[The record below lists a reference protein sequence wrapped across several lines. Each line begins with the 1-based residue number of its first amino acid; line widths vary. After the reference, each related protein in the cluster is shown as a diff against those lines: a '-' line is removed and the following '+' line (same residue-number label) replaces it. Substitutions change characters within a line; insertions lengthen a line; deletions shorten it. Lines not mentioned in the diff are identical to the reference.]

1 MSLEKPWG
9 KMKIRYKFA
18 LIIAVFSG
26 VIVLLLSIGFDILS
40 HITIKNNEI
49 QKVENLAKELALH
62 VESHL
67 KEKTFIAITL
77 SSAPI
82 IKTALMES
90 NAEFDALSD
99 QEQAQ
104 EIDRRNQQWMAT
116 TKTSDPFIQ
125 SHMTGKLAEYLKLQK
140 EILPGEYGE
149 VFLTNRYGVMIATTD
164 KLTTLAHAQKYWWL
178 AANDEGRGKIFL
190 DDRGFDSSVQGYVV
204 GVVIPIRSENEII
217 GILKC
222 NVNILGPL
230 TDIIKD
236 FDRRNPSNMRISR
249 TGGRIVCE
257 SGAEPLSSQ
266 VGVTLVELIGRNVT
280 GSTTIAENGIYQLVA
295 FSPVPISIAAEAIGF
310 GGSESSIDQSLGN
323 KGEGWHVLISL
334 DEKIIT
340 QAARKN
346 TIIAII
352 CGAIFTILAVIVSL
366 FVGNW
371 ATRSI
376 VKLSNIAELIGE
388 GHLDTRSEIRSKD
401 EIGSLAESLNQMVT
415 NLQET
420 MTSRDNL
427 VFEINQ
433 RKKAEAD
440 KEKVIGDLE
449 RALNEIKTLEGI
461 LPICSSCKKIRDDQ
475 GNWKQIES
483 YIHKHSKAEFSH
495 GICPDCAKKLYP
507 DLDI

>member
-1 MSLEKPWG
+1 MAG
-9 KMKIRYKFA
+9 
-18 LIIAVFSG
+18 FSA

-40 HITIKNNEI
+40 HITVKNQET
-49 QKVENLAKELALH
+49 QKIVNLADELALY

-67 KEKTFIAITL
+67 KEKTFISTTL

-90 NAEFDALSD
+90 NAEFAALSD
-99 QEQAQ
+99 QEQNQ

-116 TKTSDPFIQ
+116 TKTNDPFIQ
-125 SHMTGKLAEYLKLQK
+125 SHMTGKLAEYLKHQK

-149 VFLTNRYGVMIATTD
+149 IFLTNRYGVMIATTD
-164 KLTTLAHAQKYWWL
+164 KLTTLAHANKYWWL

-204 GVVIPIRSENEII
+204 GVVIPIRAENGII

-230 TDIIKD
+230 TDIVQE
-236 FDRRNPSNMRISR
+236 FDRRNSSNMKIAR

-257 SGAEPLSSQ
+257 SGATPLSSQ
-266 VGVTLVELIGRNVT
+266 VGEALTELIGRNIS
-280 GSTTIAENGIYQLVA
+280 GSTTITKNGANQLVA
-295 FSPVPISIAAEAIGF
+295 FSPVPITIAAQAIGF

-323 KGEGWHVLISL
+323 KGEGWHVIISL
-334 DEKIIT
+334 DEKILT
-340 QAARKN
+340 QAAHQI
-346 TIIAII
+346 TFIAII
-352 CGAIFTILAVIVSL
+352 CGAVFTIFAALVSL

-376 VKLSNIAELIGE
+376 VKLSTTAESIGE
-388 GHLDTRSEIRSKD
+388 GHLNARSVIRSKD

-433 RKKAEAD
+433 RRKAEAD
-440 KEKVIGDLE
+440 KEKVIDDLE

-461 LPICSSCKKIRDDQ
+461 LPICSSCKKIRNDKGD
-475 GNWKQIES
+475 WKQIES
-483 YIHKHSKAEFSH
+483 YIHAHSKAEFSH
-495 GICPDCAKKLYP
+495 GICPDCAKKLYS
-507 DLDI
+507 DLSIDDSD